1 MTEIMLETSVNYE
14 TKFDGSDWHLNILGE
29 DIGPGMT
36 AKQAG
41 VVLWWFSNSGLQ
53 CIMNMLCKI
62 IEKAFREREA
72 NG

>member
-41 VVLWWFSNSGLQ
+41 VVL
-53 CIMNMLCKI
+53 
-62 IEKAFREREA
+62 
-72 NG
+72 